1 MKLYSIKIEN
11 YRCYKNPFRI
21 TFNDLTTLIAKNDYG
36 KSAILDALNVFFN
49 ESSIDAGDYSI
60 GIPTNEITLTCEFTE
75 LPNTVVIDATNQVV
89 LAEEHF
95 LNSENRLEVVK
106 IFSGAKPKLKD
117 VFIKAIHPSMEN
129 ANDLFQL
136 NINQLRERARTLEVD
151 LTQVNATIK
160 AQIRHKIWESFP
172 DLQFTEQLIPVKE
185 DDRKKIWD
193 KLKNEMP
200 LYALFKSDRAS
211 TDQDEEAQDPMKI
224 AIKEALANVQTDLER
239 ITTNVKAE
247 VERIAKATVKKLQEM
262 DSTLASQLN
271 PVFKD
276 PSWDT
281 VFKVSLTD
289 ETQVP
294 INKRG
299 SGVRRLILIN
309 FFRAKA
315 EQIAEEKGV
324 PSVIYAIEEPETSQH
339 PNYQILLMHAFQ
351 ELTASHNCQVI
362 ISTHNPALAR
372 LVPINSLRCIQKA
385 ADNTRLILEN
395 NDATFGIISKSL
407 GILPDNNIKLFFG
420 VEGANDINFFKSIS
434 KVLSQTENDIL
445 DLENLENEGKLLFIP
460 FGGSNLALW
469 TNRLSNLQRS
479 EIHICDRDTV
489 PPAAPTYQRFID
501 EINTR
506 DGCQA
511 FVTSKLELENYLHIT
526 AIRTAR
532 PEINITFGDYEDV
545 PSMIAEFIHT
555 NNSTTPWADLDEDK
569 KDKKI
574 SKAKKW
580 LNAEAAKN
588 MTPALLTER
597 DPNNDIRIILRAITT
612 IINA

>member
-11 YRCYKNPFRI
+11 FRCYKNPFKI

-36 KSAILDALNVFFN
+36 KSAILDALNIYFN

-60 GIPTNEITLTCEFTE
+60 GIPTNEIILNCEFTE
-75 LPNTVVIDATNQVV
+75 LPNTVVIDATNEVV
-89 LAEEHF
+89 LSEEHL

-117 VFIKAIHPSMEN
+117 VFIKAVHPSIEN

-136 NINQLRERARTLEVD
+136 NINQLRERARTLGVD
-151 LTQVNATIK
+151 LTQINATIK
-160 AQIRHKIWESFP
+160 AQIRDKIWESFP
-172 DLQFTEQLIPVKE
+172 DLQLTEQLIPVKE

-224 AIKEALANVQTDLER
+224 AIKEALANVQADLER
-239 ITTNVKAE
+239 ITTNVKSE
-247 VERIAKATVKKLQEM
+247 VERIAQATVKKLQEM

-289 ETQVP
+289 ESQVP

-315 EQIAEEKGV
+315 EQIAEEKNAA
-324 PSVIYAIEEPETSQH
+324 SVIYAIEEPETSQH
-339 PNYQILLMHAFQ
+339 PNNQILLMHAFQ
-351 ELTASHNCQVI
+351 ELTATHNCQVI

-372 LVPINSLRCIQKA
+372 LVSINSLRYIQKA
-385 ADNTRLILEN
+385 DDNSRRILEN
-395 NDATFGIISKSL
+395 DDTTFGIISRSL
-407 GILPDNNIKLFFG
+407 GILPDNNIKMFLG

-434 KVLSQTENDIL
+434 KILSQTENEIL
-445 DLENLENEGKLLFIP
+445 DLEILENEGKLLFIP

-469 TNRLSNLQRS
+469 TNRLSNLNRS
-479 EIHICDRDTV
+479 EIHICDRDTI
-489 PPAAPTYQRFID
+489 PPAAPKYQNFIN
-501 EINTR
+501 EINQR
-506 DGCQA
+506 EGCQA
-511 FVTSKLELENYLHIT
+511 FVTSKLELENYLHIS
-526 AIRTAR
+526 AIRTVR
-532 PEINITFGDYEDV
+532 PEINITFGDYDDV
-545 PSMIAEFIHT
+545 PSIVAKFIHE
-555 NNSTTPWADLDEDK
+555 NNSQTPWDDLDEDR
-569 KDKKI
+569 KDKKK
-574 SKAKKW
+574 SKVKKW
-580 LNAEAAKN
+580 LNVEAAKN
-588 MTPALLTER
+588 MTPALLNER
-597 DPNNDIRIILRAITT
+597 DPNDDIRNILRAITT
-612 IINA
+612 IINT